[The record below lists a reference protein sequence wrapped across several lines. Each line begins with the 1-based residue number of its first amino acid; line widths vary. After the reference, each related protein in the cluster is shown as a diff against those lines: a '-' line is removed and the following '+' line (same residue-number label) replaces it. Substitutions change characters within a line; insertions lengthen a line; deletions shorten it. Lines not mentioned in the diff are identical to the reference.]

1 MLWNLKDNIVTLNM
15 QNKIIIWGH
24 KLHSHTHSYIHN
36 AYFKAFKSLG
46 YEVFWFDRTD
56 NTSEFDF
63 SNCIFF
69 TEDQV
74 KQGMPLRKDCKYV
87 AHHIQPSFFNGIDT
101 VLNLGNYI
109 VDVEKYEKVKDQTY
123 FDAKTK
129 TLYQCWATDLLPDEI
144 NQEDYCQFDP
154 SKKYVNYVGSL
165 YEEGLEFAQEFGS
178 VLQSKGK
185 ELRLYRGVSDEENRE
200 LVRNSF
206 LCPDF
211 RNYHHI
217 KVGYIPCR
225 IFKTISYGQIVGT
238 NSINVKRVFG
248 DYVVFGSNPQ
258 ELYDNMI
265 ECASNNKIDMMEAM
279 LFIKFNHTYVN
290 RAKTILKLL

>member
-1 MLWNLKDNIVTLNM
+1 MSH
-15 QNKIIIWGH
+15 KIIIWGH

-36 AYFKAFKSLG
+36 SYFKAFKSLG
-46 YEVFWFDRTD
+46 YEVFWFDQTD
-56 NTSEFDF
+56 DISQFDF
-63 SNCIFF
+63 SNSIFF

-74 KQGMPLRKDCKYV
+74 KFGMPLRNDCKYI
-87 AHHIQPSFFNGIDT
+87 AHHIQPSFFNGIDS

-109 VDVEKYEKVKDQTY
+109 VDVEKFVKVKDQTY
-123 FDAKTK
+123 FDSKTK

-144 NQEDYCQFDP
+144 NLDDFCVYDK
-154 SKKYVNYVGSL
+154 SKQYVNYVGSL

-178 VLQSKGK
+178 ILKDNQK
-185 ELRLYRGVSDEENRE
+185 ELRLYHGVSDEENRQ
-200 LVRNSF
+200 LIRDSF

-225 IFKTISYGQIVGT
+225 IFKTISYGQIIGT

-248 DYVVFGSNPQ
+248 DYVVFGSNPND
-258 ELYDNMI
+258 LYDNMVEAI
-265 ECASNNKIDMMEAM
+265 LNQTIDMKEAM
-279 LFIKFNHTYVN
+279 LFVKNNHTYIN
-290 RAKTILKLL
+290 RVKTILEVL

>member
-1 MLWNLKDNIVTLNM
+1 MSH
-15 QNKIIIWGH
+15 KIIIWGH

-36 AYFKAFKSLG
+36 SYFKAFKSLG
-46 YEVFWFDRTD
+46 YEVFWFDQTD
-56 NTSEFDF
+56 DISQFDF
-63 SNCIFF
+63 SNSIFF

-74 KQGMPLRKDCKYV
+74 KWGMPLRNDCKYI
-87 AHHIQPSFFNGIDT
+87 AHHIQPSFFNGIDS

-109 VDVEKYEKVKDQTY
+109 VDVEKFVKVKDQTY
-123 FDAKTK
+123 FDSKTK

-144 NQEDYCQFDP
+144 NLDDFCVYDK
-154 SKKYVNYVGSL
+154 SKQYVNYVGSL

-178 VLQSKGK
+178 ILKDNQK
-185 ELRLYRGVSDEENRE
+185 ELRLYHGVSDEENRQ
-200 LVRNSF
+200 LIRDSF

-225 IFKTISYGQIVGT
+225 IFKTISYGQIIGT

-248 DYVVFGSNPQ
+248 DYVVFGSNPND
-258 ELYDNMI
+258 LYDNMVEAI
-265 ECASNNKIDMMEAM
+265 LNQTIDMKEAM
-279 LFIKFNHTYVN
+279 LFVKNNHTYIN
-290 RAKTILKLL
+290 RVKTILEVL

>member
-1 MLWNLKDNIVTLNM
+1 MSH
-15 QNKIIIWGH
+15 KIIIWGH

-36 AYFKAFKSLG
+36 SYFKAFKSLG
-46 YEVFWFDRTD
+46 YEVFWFDQTD
-56 NTSEFDF
+56 DTSQFDF
-63 SNCIFF
+63 SNSIFF

-74 KQGMPLRKDCKYV
+74 KLGMPLRNDCKYI
-87 AHHIQPSFFNGIDT
+87 AHHIQPSFFNGIDS

-109 VDVEKYEKVKDQTY
+109 VDVEKFDKVKDQTY
-123 FDAKTK
+123 FDSKTK

-144 NQEDYCQFDP
+144 NLDHFCAYDQ
-154 SKKYVNYVGSL
+154 SKQYVNYVGSL

-178 VLQSKGK
+178 ILKDNQK
-185 ELRLYRGVSDEENRE
+185 ELRLYHGVSDEENQHLIRD
-200 LVRNSF
+200 SF

-225 IFKTISYGQIVGT
+225 IFKTISYGQIIGT

-248 DYVVFGSNPQ
+248 DYVVFGSNPND
-258 ELYDNMI
+258 LYDNMVEAI
-265 ECASNNKIDMMEAM
+265 LNQTIDMKEAM
-279 LFIKFNHTYVN
+279 LFVKNNHTYIN
-290 RAKTILKLL
+290 RVKTILEVL

>member
-1 MLWNLKDNIVTLNM
+1 MTYSTS
-15 QNKIIIWGH
+15 KIIIWGH

-36 AYFKAFKSLG
+36 SYFKAFKSLG
-46 YEVFWFDRTD
+46 YDVFWIDHTD
-56 NTSEFDF
+56 DVSGFDF

-74 KQGMPLRKDCKYV
+74 KQGMPLRNDCKYI
-87 AHHIQPSFFNGIDT
+87 AHHISSSFFDGIDH

-109 VDVEKYEKVKDQTY
+109 VDVEKFDKVKDQTY
-123 FDAKTK
+123 FDSKTK

-144 NQEDYCQFDP
+144 DEKDYCKFDE
-154 SKKYVNYVGSL
+154 SKEYVHYIGSL

-178 VLQSKGK
+178 ILQDQNKQ
-185 ELRLYRGVSDEENRE
+185 LRLYRGISDEENRE
-200 LVRNSF
+200 LIRDSF

-225 IFKTISYGQIVGT
+225 IFKTISYGQVVGT

-258 ELYDNMI
+258 DLYQNMLDSLS
-265 ECASNNKIDMMEAM
+265 AKKVYTPQAM
-279 LFIKFNHTYVN
+279 LFIKNNHTYVN
-290 RAKTILKLL
+290 RVNIIMEVL

>member
-1 MLWNLKDNIVTLNM
+1 MLNM
-15 QNKIIIWGH
+15 RNKIIIWGH

-36 AYFKAFKSLG
+36 SYFKAFKSLG
-46 YEVFWFDRTD
+46 YDVFWFDHTD
-56 NTSEFDF
+56 DISGFDF
-63 SNCIFF
+63 SDCIFF

-74 KQGMPLRKDCKYV
+74 KHGMPLRKDCKYI
-87 AHHIQPSFFNGIDT
+87 AHHIQSSFFDGIDS

-109 VDVEKYEKVKDQTY
+109 VDVEKFEKIKDQTY
-123 FDAKTK
+123 FDAKSK

-144 NQEDYCQFDP
+144 DPDDCCQFDP
-154 SKKYVNYVGSL
+154 SKQYVNYVGSL
-165 YEEGLEFAQEFGS
+165 YEEGLEFAREFGS
-178 VLQSKGK
+178 VLQSTGK
-185 ELRLYRGVSDEENRE
+185 ELRLYRGVSDRENRE
-200 LVRNSF
+200 LVRSSF

-248 DYVVFGSNPQ
+248 DCVVFGSNPQ

-265 ECASNNKIDMMEAM
+265 DCASNSKINLMEAM

>member
-1 MLWNLKDNIVTLNM
+1 MSH
-15 QNKIIIWGH
+15 KIIIWGH

-36 AYFKAFKSLG
+36 SYFKAFKSLG
-46 YEVFWFDRTD
+46 YEVFWFDQTD
-56 NTSEFDF
+56 DTSQFDF
-63 SNCIFF
+63 SNSIFF

-74 KQGMPLRKDCKYV
+74 KRGMPLRNDCKYI
-87 AHHIQPSFFNGIDT
+87 AHHIQPSFFNGIDS

-109 VDVEKYEKVKDQTY
+109 VDVEKFVKVKDQTY
-123 FDAKTK
+123 FDSKTK

-144 NQEDYCQFDP
+144 NLDDFCVYDK
-154 SKKYVNYVGSL
+154 SKQYVNYVGSL

-178 VLQSKGK
+178 ILKDNQK
-185 ELRLYRGVSDEENRE
+185 ELRLYHGVSDEENRQ
-200 LVRNSF
+200 LIRDSF

-225 IFKTISYGQIVGT
+225 IFKTISYGQIIGT

-248 DYVVFGSNPQ
+248 DYVVFGSNPND
-258 ELYDNMI
+258 LYDNMVEAI
-265 ECASNNKIDMMEAM
+265 LNQTIDMKEAM
-279 LFIKFNHTYVN
+279 LFVKNNHTYIN
-290 RAKTILKLL
+290 RVKTILEVL

>member
-1 MLWNLKDNIVTLNM
+1 MVNFMKE
-15 QNKIIIWGH
+15 KIIIWGH

-46 YEVFWFDRTD
+46 YEVFWFDHTD
-56 NTSEFDF
+56 NTSGFDF

-165 YEEGLEFAQEFGS
+165 YEEGLKFAQEFGS

-200 LVRNSF
+200 LVRSSF

>member
-1 MLWNLKDNIVTLNM
+1 MSH
-15 QNKIIIWGH
+15 KIIIWGH

-36 AYFKAFKSLG
+36 SYFKAFKSLG
-46 YEVFWFDRTD
+46 YEVFWFDQTD
-56 NTSEFDF
+56 DISQFDF
-63 SNCIFF
+63 SNSIFF

-74 KQGMPLRKDCKYV
+74 KWGMPLRNDCKYI
-87 AHHIQPSFFNGIDT
+87 AHHIQSSFFNGIDS

-109 VDVEKYEKVKDQTY
+109 VDVEKFDKVKDQTY
-123 FDAKTK
+123 FDSKTK

-144 NQEDYCQFDP
+144 NLDDFCAYDQ
-154 SKKYVNYVGSL
+154 SKQYVNYVGSL

-178 VLQSKGK
+178 ILKDNQK
-185 ELRLYRGVSDEENRE
+185 ELRLYHGVSDEENRQ
-200 LVRNSF
+200 LIRDSF

-225 IFKTISYGQIVGT
+225 IFKTISYGQIIGT

-248 DYVVFGSNPQ
+248 DYVVFGSNPND
-258 ELYDNMI
+258 LYDNMVEAI
-265 ECASNNKIDMMEAM
+265 LNQTIDMKEAM
-279 LFIKFNHTYVN
+279 LFVKNNHTYIN
-290 RAKTILKLL
+290 RVKTILEVL

>member
-1 MLWNLKDNIVTLNM
+1 M
-15 QNKIIIWGH
+15 QSKVIIWGH

-36 AYFKAFKSLG
+36 SYFKAFKYLG
-46 YEVFWFDRTD
+46 YEVFWFDHTD
-56 NTSEFDF
+56 DVSAFDF

-74 KQGMPLRKDCKYV
+74 KQDMPLRNDCKYI
-87 AHHIQPSFFNGIDT
+87 AHHIRSGFFDGIDN

-109 VDVEKYEKVKDQTY
+109 VDVEKFEKIKDQTY
-123 FDAKTK
+123 FDSKSK

-144 NQEDYCQFDP
+144 DQNNYCKFDP
-154 SKKYVNYVGSL
+154 TKNYVNYVGSL

-178 VLQSKGK
+178 ILQSNQK
-185 ELRLYRGVSDEENRE
+185 ELRLYRGVSDEENKK

-225 IFKTISYGQIVGT
+225 IFKTISYGQIIGT

-258 ELYDNMI
+258 ELYENMI
-265 ECASNNKIDMMEAM
+265 DCSLNEKINMMDAM
-279 LFIKFNHTYVN
+279 LFVKYNHTYVN
-290 RAKTILKLL
+290 RVKTILKLL

>member
-1 MLWNLKDNIVTLNM
+1 MH
-15 QNKIIIWGH
+15 NKIIIWGH

-36 AYFKAFKSLG
+36 SYFKAFKSLG
-46 YEVFWFDRTD
+46 YEVFWFDYTD
-56 NTSEFDF
+56 DVSEFDF

-74 KQGMPLRKDCKYV
+74 KQGMPLRNDCKYV
-87 AHHIQPSFFNGIDT
+87 AHHIQPSFFDGIDN

-109 VDVEKYEKVKDQTY
+109 VNVEKFEKIKDQTY
-123 FDAKTK
+123 FDSKTK

-144 NQEDYCQFDP
+144 DQNDHCRFN
-154 SKKYVNYVGSL
+154 SSNKYVNYVGSL

-178 VLQSKGK
+178 ILQTNQK
-185 ELRLYRGVSDEENRE
+185 ELRLYRGVSDEENRQ
-200 LVRNSF
+200 LIRNSF

-225 IFKTISYGQIVGT
+225 IFKTISYGQIIGT

-258 ELYDNMI
+258 ELYDNMLD
-265 ECASNNKIDMMEAM
+265 CASNEKIDIMEAM
-279 LFIKFNHTYVN
+279 LFIKYNHTYVN

>member
-1 MLWNLKDNIVTLNM
+1 MLWNLKKNIAIKNM

-36 AYFKAFKSLG
+36 SYFKAFKSLG
-46 YEVFWFDRTD
+46 YEVFWFDHTD
-56 NTSEFDF
+56 DVSGFDF

-74 KQGMPLRKDCKYV
+74 KQGIPLRNDCKYI
-87 AHHIQPSFFNGIDT
+87 AHHILPEFFNGIDN

-109 VDVEKYEKVKDQTY
+109 VDVEKFEKMKDQTY
-123 FDAKTK
+123 FDPKTK
-129 TLYQCWATDLLPDEI
+129 TIYQCWATDLLPDEI
-144 NQEDYCQFDP
+144 DQNNYCKFDL
-154 SKKYVNYVGSL
+154 SKTYVNYVGSL

-178 VLQSKGK
+178 LLQSNNK
-185 ELRLYRGVSDEENRE
+185 ELRLYRGVSDGENRNLIRE
-200 LVRNSF
+200 SF
-206 LCPDF
+206 ICPDF

-225 IFKTISYGQIVGT
+225 IFKTISYGQIIGT

-258 ELYDNMI
+258 ELYENMI
-265 ECASNNKIDMMEAM
+265 DYSSNEKIDMMEAM
-279 LFIKFNHTYVN
+279 LFVKFNHTYVN
-290 RAKTILKLL
+290 RVKTIMEVL

>member
-1 MLWNLKDNIVTLNM
+1 M
-15 QNKIIIWGH
+15 QSKIIIWGH

-36 AYFKAFKSLG
+36 SYFKAFKALG
-46 YEVFWFDRTD
+46 YEVFWFDCTD
-56 NTSEFDF
+56 DVSGFDF

-74 KQGMPLRKDCKYV
+74 KQGMPLRNDCKYV
-87 AHHIQPSFFNGIDT
+87 SHHIQPSFFSGIDS

-109 VDVEKYEKVKDQTY
+109 VDVEKYEKIKDQTY
-123 FDAKTK
+123 FDSKTK

-144 NQEDYCQFDP
+144 DENDFCQFDS
-154 SKKYVNYVGSL
+154 SKKHINYVGSL
-165 YEEGLEFAQEFGS
+165 YDEGLEFAQEFGS
-178 VLQSKGK
+178 IAHEQGK
-185 ELRLYRGVSDEENRE
+185 ELRLYRGVSDEDNRS
-200 LVRNSF
+200 LIRDSYI
-206 LCPDF
+206 CPDF

-248 DYVVFGSNPQ
+248 DYVVFGSDPKQ
-258 ELYDNMI
+258 LYENMV
-265 ECASNNKIDMMEAM
+265 ESFYNKKINMTEAIS
-279 LFIKFNHTYVN
+279 FIKNNHTYIN
-290 RAKTILKLL
+290 RANTILKLL

>member
-1 MLWNLKDNIVTLNM
+1 MSH
-15 QNKIIIWGH
+15 KIIIWGH

-36 AYFKAFKSLG
+36 SYFKAFKSLG
-46 YEVFWFDRTD
+46 YEVFWFDQTD
-56 NTSEFDF
+56 DTSQFDF
-63 SNCIFF
+63 SNSIFF

-74 KQGMPLRKDCKYV
+74 KRGMPLRNDCKYI
-87 AHHIQPSFFNGIDT
+87 AHHIQPSFFNGIDS

-109 VDVEKYEKVKDQTY
+109 VDVEKFVKVKDQTY
-123 FDAKTK
+123 FDSKTK

-144 NQEDYCQFDP
+144 NLDDFCVYDK
-154 SKKYVNYVGSL
+154 SKQYVNYVGSL

-178 VLQSKGK
+178 ILKDNQK
-185 ELRLYRGVSDEENRE
+185 ELRLYHGVSDEENRQ
-200 LVRNSF
+200 LIRDSF

-225 IFKTISYGQIVGT
+225 IFKTISYGQIIGT

-248 DYVVFGSNPQ
+248 DYVVFGSNPND
-258 ELYDNMI
+258 LYYNMVEAI
-265 ECASNNKIDMMEAM
+265 LNQTIDMKEAM
-279 LFIKFNHTYVN
+279 LFVKNNHTYIN
-290 RAKTILKLL
+290 RVKTILEVL

>member
-1 MLWNLKDNIVTLNM
+1 M
-15 QNKIIIWGH
+15 QSKVIIWGH

-36 AYFKAFKSLG
+36 SYFKAFKFLG
-46 YEVFWFDRTD
+46 YEVFWFDHND
-56 NTSEFDF
+56 DVSGFDF

-74 KQGMPLRKDCKYV
+74 KKGIPLRNDCKYI
-87 AHHIQPSFFNGIDT
+87 AHHIQPSFFDGIENI
-101 VLNLGNYI
+101 LNLGNYI
-109 VDVEKYEKVKDQTY
+109 VDVEKYEKIKDNTY
-123 FDAKTK
+123 FDSKSK

-144 NQEDYCQFDP
+144 DQNNYCKFDP
-154 SKKYVNYVGSL
+154 TKNYVNYVGSL
-165 YEEGLEFAQEFGS
+165 YEEGLEFAKQFGS
-178 VLQSKGK
+178 ILQTNRK

-200 LVRNSF
+200 LIRDSF

-211 RNYHHI
+211 RNYHHV

-258 ELYDNMI
+258 ELYENMI
-265 ECASNNKIDMMEAM
+265 DYSSNEKIDMMEAM
-279 LFIKFNHTYVN
+279 LFIKYNHTYVN
-290 RAKTILKLL
+290 RAKNILKLL

>member
-1 MLWNLKDNIVTLNM
+1 
-15 QNKIIIWGH
+15 
-24 KLHSHTHSYIHN
+24 
-36 AYFKAFKSLG
+36 LG
-46 YEVFWFDRTD
+46 YDVFWFDHID
-56 NTSEFDF
+56 DVSGFDF

-74 KQGMPLRKDCKYV
+74 KQGMPLRNDCKYI
-87 AHHIQPSFFNGIDT
+87 AHHISPSFFEGIDN

-109 VDVEKYEKVKDQTY
+109 VDVEKYEKIKEQTY
-123 FDAKTK
+123 FDFKTK

-144 NQEDYCQFDP
+144 NQNDYCKFDS
-154 SKKYVNYVGSL
+154 SKQYVNYVGSL
-165 YEEGLEFAQEFGS
+165 YEEGLEFAQEFAS
-178 VLQSKGK
+178 ILHSTGK
-185 ELRLYRGVSDEENRE
+185 ELRLYRGVSDEENLQ
-200 LVRNSF
+200 LVRDSF

-265 ECASNNKIDMMEAM
+265 DYTSNNKVDMTEAM
-279 LFIKFNHTYVN
+279 LFIKYNHTYLN

>member
-1 MLWNLKDNIVTLNM
+1 MSH
-15 QNKIIIWGH
+15 KIIIWGH

-36 AYFKAFKSLG
+36 SYFKAFKSLG
-46 YEVFWFDRTD
+46 YEVFWFDQTD
-56 NTSEFDF
+56 DISQFDF
-63 SNCIFF
+63 SNSIFF

-74 KQGMPLRKDCKYV
+74 KWGMPLRNDCKYI
-87 AHHIQPSFFNGIDT
+87 AHHIQSSFFNGIDS

-109 VDVEKYEKVKDQTY
+109 VDVEKFDKVKDQTY
-123 FDAKTK
+123 FDSKTK

-144 NQEDYCQFDP
+144 NSDDFCVYDQ
-154 SKKYVNYVGSL
+154 SKQYVNYVGSL

-178 VLQSKGK
+178 ILKDNQK
-185 ELRLYRGVSDEENRE
+185 ELRLYHGVSDEENQQLIRD
-200 LVRNSF
+200 SF

-225 IFKTISYGQIVGT
+225 IFKTISYGQIIGT

-248 DYVVFGSNPQ
+248 DYVVFGSNPND
-258 ELYDNMI
+258 LYENMI
-265 ECASNNKIDMMEAM
+265 EAILNQTIDMKEAM
-279 LFIKFNHTYVN
+279 LFVKNNHTYIN
-290 RAKTILKLL
+290 RVKTILEVL

>member
-1 MLWNLKDNIVTLNM
+1 MIYSTS
-15 QNKIIIWGH
+15 KIIIWGH

-36 AYFKAFKSLG
+36 SYFKAFKSLG
-46 YEVFWFDRTD
+46 YEVFWFDQTD
-56 NTSEFDF
+56 DISQFDF
-63 SNCIFF
+63 SNSIFF

-74 KQGMPLRKDCKYV
+74 KFGMPLRNDCKYI
-87 AHHIQPSFFNGIDT
+87 AHHIQPSFFNGIDS

-109 VDVEKYEKVKDQTY
+109 VDVEKFVKVKDQTY
-123 FDAKTK
+123 FDSKTK

-144 NQEDYCQFDP
+144 NLDDFCVYDK
-154 SKKYVNYVGSL
+154 SKQYVNYVGSL

-178 VLQSKGK
+178 ILKDNQK
-185 ELRLYRGVSDEENRE
+185 ELRLYHGVSDEENRQ
-200 LVRNSF
+200 LIRDSF

-225 IFKTISYGQIVGT
+225 IFKTISYGQIIGT

-248 DYVVFGSNPQ
+248 DYVVFGSNPND
-258 ELYDNMI
+258 LYDNMVEAI
-265 ECASNNKIDMMEAM
+265 LNQTIDMKEAM
-279 LFIKFNHTYVN
+279 LFVKNNHTYIN
-290 RAKTILKLL
+290 RVKTILEVL

>member
-1 MLWNLKDNIVTLNM
+1 
-15 QNKIIIWGH
+15 
-24 KLHSHTHSYIHN
+24 
-36 AYFKAFKSLG
+36 LG
-46 YEVFWFDRTD
+46 YDVFWFDHTD
-56 NTSEFDF
+56 DVSGFDF

-74 KQGMPLRKDCKYV
+74 KQGMPLRNDCKYI
-87 AHHIQPSFFNGIDT
+87 AHHISPSFFDGIDH

-109 VDVEKYEKVKDQTY
+109 VDVEKFDKVKDQTY
-123 FDAKTK
+123 FDFKTK

-144 NQEDYCQFDP
+144 DEKDYCKFDE
-154 SKKYVNYVGSL
+154 SKEYVHYIGSL

-178 VLQSKGK
+178 ILQDQNKQ
-185 ELRLYRGVSDEENRE
+185 LRLYRGVSDEENRE
-200 LVRNSF
+200 LIRDSF

-225 IFKTISYGQIVGT
+225 IFKTISYGQVVGT

-258 ELYDNMI
+258 DLYQNMLDSLS
-265 ECASNNKIDMMEAM
+265 AKKVYMPQAM
-279 LFIKFNHTYVN
+279 LFIKNNHTYVN
-290 RAKTILKLL
+290 RVNTIMEVL